1 VGASTV
7 IGDVLRWPED
17 GLIPVVAQD
26 DATGD
31 VLMVAFMNREALERT
46 RETGIVHYWSRSRNA
61 LWLKGESSGNVQ
73 RVADIR
79 VNCDRNSL
87 LLRVRQQGAVC
98 HDGYPTCYYRR
109 IGEDGALETIR
120 ERAFDPGTVYGR
132 GENPLTA
139 PARLLVDAYHWLA
152 DHELE
157 AVSGTSRRL
166 RAAEDDVSRR
176 VHDELGELEDA
187 LAGEHLHGTPRETVL
202 LESTQCLYWLTLAAI
217 RAGER
222 WETYRPDLG
231 LSAPDASRAVE
242 RVAAARAR
250 WAADAAPDPDRWGT
264 TLQAIASACAATRID
279 PLEILEADLA
289 DLRGRPYLAGFFAG
303 GDER

>member
-1 VGASTV
+1 MGASAA
-7 IGDVLRWPED
+7 IENALRWPED

-31 VLMVAFMNREALERT
+31 VLMLAFMNREALMRT
-46 RETGIVHYWSRSRNA
+46 LETAVVHYWSRSRNA
-61 LWLKGESSGNVQ
+61 LWLKGESSGHVQ

-109 IGEDGALETIR
+109 IGEDGALEVIR
-120 ERAFDPGTVYGR
+120 EREFDPAEVYGG

-139 PARLLVDAYHWLA
+139 PARRLFGAYRWLA
-152 DHELE
+152 DHDLE
-157 AVSGTSRRL
+157 EVSGTSRRL

-176 VHDELGELEDA
+176 VHDELGELADA
-187 LAGEHLHGTPRETVL
+187 LAGRHLHGTRRETVL
-202 LESTQCLYWLTLAAI
+202 LEATQCLYWLTLTAI

-222 WETYRPDLG
+222 WETYRPDIG
-231 LSAPDASRAVE
+231 LSTADAPSAADL
-242 RVAAARAR
+242 VANARFR
-250 WAADAAPDPDRWGT
+250 WAADAAPDPSRWAD
-264 TLQAIASACAATRID
+264 TLHAIASACAETRID
-279 PLEILEADLA
+279 PLEIVEADLA
-289 DLRGRPYLAGFFAG
+289 ELRGRPYLAGFFAG
-303 GDER
+303 SGER